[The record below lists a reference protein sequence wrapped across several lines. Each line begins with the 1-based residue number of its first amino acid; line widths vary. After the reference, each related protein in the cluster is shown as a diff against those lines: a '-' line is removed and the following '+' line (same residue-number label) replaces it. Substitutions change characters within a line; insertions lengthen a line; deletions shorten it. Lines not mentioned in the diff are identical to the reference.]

1 MDSAPI
7 DVRYNDLLKW
17 LGERYLIPKDWTS
30 RLEVISLKKQEV
42 IDELYSREHAEMKK
56 IQETFKNVRNEMNYT
71 DIMRLNQM
79 LLKTEEAKNKTFFGN
94 YNSTLIKNCVLLVN
108 LYDKNLMHLC
118 ESSKIILQNISY
130 DIPNYEKT
138 IQSNDKYNNEIAS
151 KIQEKNSAIVKND
164 DKLKNLFKVYTIL
177 QTENTNEIALNIIE
191 RLSQLPKHLEKLG
204 VLLKSEK
211 ICKLISGY
219 KKFYKNL
226 NGKEI
231 NNASSS
237 QTSNQRE
244 YDFLSTLQ
252 LISSKGDFIIF
263 TDNKTNK
270 TLEDKSR
277 LEKTIYS
284 IIPKRLQEYKQKYQ
298 SVNVQADLN
307 SEIWNLKL
315 VEQSGNSTEENYT
328 TAILDSKT
336 RNKLIDDLNEILIF
350 LTLRLNFCNNK
361 DEVSLSI
368 YQNSIREI
376 NAELNQEFLKEGIQA
391 LEEILKIFNEKEF
404 DFLSGI
410 FEDEKKIKNIL
421 NSFESVKQE
430 NNNLLKNINELKS
443 KAEELDKESAE
454 MKKKIQQIKKD
465 SKINKKNMEKILT
478 DKLKRKITIIGDVNL
493 L

>member
-7 DVRYNDLLKW
+7 DVRYNELLKW

-42 IDELYSREHAEMKK
+42 IDELYSRDTAEMKK
-56 IQETFKNVRNEMNYT
+56 IQDTFKNVKNDMNYT

-108 LYDKNLMHLC
+108 LYEKNLMHLC
-118 ESSKIILQNISY
+118 ESSKIILQNIGY

-138 IQSNDKYNNEIAS
+138 IQANDKYNNEISS
-151 KIQEKNSAIVKND
+151 KIQEKNSAIVKNE
-164 DKLKNLFKVYTIL
+164 DKLKNLFKLYSIK
-177 QTENTNEIALNIIE
+177 QTENANEIALNIIE
-191 RLSQLPKHLEKLG
+191 RLSQLPKHLENLG

-211 ICKLISGY
+211 ISKIINA
-219 KKFYKNL
+219 YKNFYMKL
-226 NGKEI
+226 NGKDIEEDS
-231 NNASSS
+231 AQSGKQSKF
-237 QTSNQRE
+237 
-244 YDFLSTLQ
+244 DFLSTLQ
-252 LISSKGDFIIF
+252 RINKEGDYIISKAPSG
-263 TDNKTNK
+263 
-270 TLEDKSR
+270 TLDASR
-277 LEKTIYS
+277 LEKTKYS
-284 IIPKRLQEYKQKYQ
+284 IIPKKLEEYKQKYQ

-315 VEQSGNSTEENYT
+315 VEQSGSAEENYT
-328 TAILDSKT
+328 TAILDTKT

-350 LTLRLNFCNNK
+350 LNLRLSFCNNK
-361 DEVSLSI
+361 DEVALSI

-376 NAELNQEFLKEGIQA
+376 NAELNQEFLKEGINA
-391 LEEILKIFNEKEF
+391 LEQILRIFNEKEF
-404 DFLSGI
+404 EFLSGI

-430 NNNLLKNINELKS
+430 NNNLNKNINELKS
-443 KAEELDKESAE
+443 KSDELNKESAE
-454 MKKKIQQIKKD
+454 MNKKIQQIKKD
-465 SKINKKNMEKILT
+465 SKIIKKNMEKILT
-478 DKLKRKITIIGDVNL
+478 DNLKRKITIIGDVNL